1 MRTVEAP
8 REIETWRV
16 VCAAQ
21 SEPDYSEDRQI
32 LMYGGKAGDY
42 HGNGPFIVLDGGHCS
57 CYDWE
62 EVEWYATEYERDEI
76 LALARS
82 KTDGDGCY
90 SKSERTFWKLVL
102 HALVSDMS

>member
-1 MRTVEAP
+1 MRNIQAP
-8 REIETWRV
+8 DTIDTWRI

-21 SEPDYSEDRQI
+21 SEPCYSEDRQI
-32 LMYGGKAGDY
+32 LLYGAKEGDY
-42 HGNGPFIVLDGGHCS
+42 YNEGPFILLDGSHCS

-76 LALARS
+76 LTLAKS

-90 SKSERTFWKLVL
+90 SKSERVFWEMVIY
-102 HALVSDMS
+102 ALVARD